1 MGCNDCDPPPTE
13 EDMLEME
20 QNNTGLIEWMRS
32 LVSGIIS
39 STDGNGN
46 DNFTEGT
53 NDGMMVISLNLPRL
67 RRIIR
72 LILRMVLAANRV
84 FFCKNWFL

>member
-13 EDMLEME
+13 EELLQME
-20 QNNTGLIEWMRS
+20 QSNTGLIEWMRS

-46 DNFTEGT
+46 GNFTEGT
-53 NDGMMVISLNLPRL
+53 NDDDQSQSASTQKDKKDNTKNGPCSV
-67 RRIIR
+67 
-72 LILRMVLAANRV
+72 AASRV
-84 FFCKNWFL
+84 FFL